1 MHITITGMLGSGKS
15 TVCRIISE
23 QTGYEVYST
32 GKIQRQV
39 AAQKGISTL
48 ELNKMMSDNT
58 ELDNIIDNETVRI
71 SDAVKDRIILFDSRM
86 AWFFV
91 KQSYKVFL
99 TVDPLVAAQRV
110 AKADRGGVE
119 DYTDVNEAK
128 QKLLERAAAEHERF
142 IKIYGA
148 DYWDYS
154 NYDLVLD
161 ATWHDPH
168 TLAGIITGQFA
179 MFTESDEQQSAIL
192 MSPRSLYPAYI
203 AGKRKKQIDKKCW
216 NAANVRI
223 VADNHY
229 NYVIKG
235 HSVVLRALENRT
247 EFITVLYNK
256 DIKSSELTVA
266 SDSLSLFENS
276 GQFNYPSL
284 PDNVI

>member
-148 DYWDYS
+148 DYWDYN
-154 NYDLVLD
+154 NYDLVLM
-161 ATWHDPH
+161 PH
-168 TLAGIITGQFA
+168 GMIPTL
-179 MFTESDEQQSAIL
+179 
-192 MSPRSLYPAYI
+192 
-203 AGKRKKQIDKKCW
+203 
-216 NAANVRI
+216 
-223 VADNHY
+223 
-229 NYVIKG
+229 
-235 HSVVLRALENRT
+235 
-247 EFITVLYNK
+247 
-256 DIKSSELTVA
+256 
-266 SDSLSLFENS
+266 
-276 GQFNYPSL
+276 
-284 PDNVI
+284 